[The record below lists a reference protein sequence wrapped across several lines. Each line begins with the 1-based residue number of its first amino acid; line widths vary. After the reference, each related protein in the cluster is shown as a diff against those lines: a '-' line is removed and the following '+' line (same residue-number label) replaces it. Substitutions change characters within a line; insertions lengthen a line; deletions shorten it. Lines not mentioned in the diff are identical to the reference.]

1 MNNDIAHQIGQILTE
16 HHSGFWGRVGEL
28 LGATATAIGLW
39 LGTAGGQFALIFD
52 PHTWTMQT
60 IASFC
65 SIPAAIMYFLAKKAE
80 RDLAKRQKELLEVK
94 PNANTSN

>member
-16 HHSGFWGRVGEL
+16 QHSGFWGRIGEL
-28 LGATATAIGLW
+28 LGATATAVGLW

-65 SIPAAIMYFLAKKAE
+65 SIPAAIMYFIAKRAE
-80 RDLAKRQKELLEVK
+80 YKLLKRQKELLEVN
-94 PNANTSN
+94 PDADTSN